1 MKIYSI
7 IKYTVTQNIR
17 NRVYY
22 ILVIFAVVLIF
33 VTALFSVLGGE
44 QPTRII
50 LDFGLTSIE
59 FFALLLVIFSG
70 VSLILEEIESKTI
83 YLVLIRPIPKWYY
96 VIGRYLGL
104 LLSVY
109 LSMILMYG
117 MLILILFYKGWA
129 WDINYVYAVLSS
141 FLKIA
146 IVGSLAVFFS
156 LFSTSSMA
164 SLVFTFSIWI
174 LGHFSP
180 EIMFL
185 IKRINLLPGKIVMK
199 VLYYI
204 IPNLQYFNWRD
215 YIGAN
220 VQPANWIPLALIYGI
235 AYCAVFLCLSIM
247 LFNRKEV

>member
-17 NRVYY
+17 NRIYY

-174 LGHFSP
+174 LGHFCS
-180 EIMFL
+180 
-185 IKRINLLPGKIVMK
+185 
-199 VLYYI
+199 
-204 IPNLQYFNWRD
+204 
-215 YIGAN
+215 
-220 VQPANWIPLALIYGI
+220 
-235 AYCAVFLCLSIM
+235 
-247 LFNRKEV
+247 